1 MRGCSSV
8 ALTAATV
15 LAFVCGG
22 AHPHDGMAAAAP
34 SKSDAESKSHIGS
47 HHSGGTKSGSSP
59 NLPCQAF
66 SNRPKKPHDSAAN
79 FFTFDQLEYNYRVPG
94 EFTYRLIGDQYGFET
109 LSFIITETHPG
120 GGPGL
125 HVHDTEEAHVLLEG
139 SAQYRIGENTLTVEA
154 PYVAKVPAGV
164 PHTFINVGAEP
175 FALVAVFA
183 SKHPTTTR
191 VGDNPLVPLWQSRNG
206 SAPCHAP

>member
-1 MRGCSSV
+1 MSVPRRGAMNVWSRPFLSCGCRDALRRFVSCPWLVRSPGGKALGNQVESFMVVPGSEVSLDRGAKRGGHMRGCSIV

-47 HHSGGTKSGSSP
+47 HHSGGTKSGSSQS
-59 NLPCQAF
+59 LPCQAF

-94 EFTYRLIGDQYGFET
+94 EFTY
-109 LSFIITETHPG
+109 
-120 GGPGL
+120 
-125 HVHDTEEAHVLLEG
+125 
-139 SAQYRIGENTLTVEA
+139 
-154 PYVAKVPAGV
+154 
-164 PHTFINVGAEP
+164 
-175 FALVAVFA
+175 
-183 SKHPTTTR
+183 
-191 VGDNPLVPLWQSRNG
+191 
-206 SAPCHAP
+206 